1 MSNLEADGL
10 QKQDKD
16 KQKNQNK
23 NKHKKKNTRDSLIFA
38 GHARP
43 FMTTLTLLNM
53 SNEELRQFWSQ
64 KSSNLILARCT

>member
-16 KQKNQNK
+16 KQKQTQ
-23 NKHKKKNTRDSLIFA
+23 KKNTRGGDSLIFA

>member
-16 KQKNQNK
+16 KQTN
-23 NKHKKKNTRDSLIFA
+23 KKKPQDSLIFA